1 MDYSQLTKSRL
12 ENNEF
17 AQMLGVQI
25 SEITLGAAKGFIKIS
40 PQHMNAIHSV
50 HGGCLFTLADIVGAA
65 AAASYGE
72 HITTLDCNI
81 HYLKAGL
88 HSTMIYADAKVIKH
102 GKKVTVTEVSITD
115 QDGVLLTTALLTFMS
130 LGKPVSEPLH

>member
-12 ENNEF
+12 EHNKF
-17 AQMLGVQI
+17 AQMLGIQI
-25 SEITLGAAKGFIKIS
+25 SEITLGAAKGFIEIK
-40 PQHMNAIHSV
+40 PEHMNAIHSV

-72 HITTLDCNI
+72 HITTLDCSI

-88 HSTMIYADAKVIKH
+88 NSTSIYADAKVIKH

-115 QDGVLLTTALLTFMS
+115 QDDTLLTTAILTFMS
-130 LGKPVSEPLH
+130 LGKPVEKPLN